1 MSEFSTH
8 FVIIAKWK
16 NHKKFQN
23 RRCTYNKKY
32 TCFFSVYKYEHIHL
46 CPSPF
51 GITLSQDTP
60 SLPPVSHAS
69 EFSFS
74 SWAAYLLIQPSPPFS
89 FTNSNTAEH
98 KTLPKASHFML
109 LIDAF
114 YKDVLHRL
122 SQWHFEISQ
131 WYFEIWVLYAWAFKY
146 PQVTFCS
153 TDILHSN
160 LKILHST
167 SCNKLAKPLVEVS

>member
-23 RRCTYNKKY
+23 YRCTYTKKY
-32 TCFFSVYKYEHIHL
+32 TCFFSVYEHIHL

-98 KTLPKASHFML
+98 KTLPKTSHFML
-109 LIDAF
+109 LIVAF

-122 SQWHFEISQ
+122 FHN
-131 WYFEIWVLYAWAFKY
+131 
-146 PQVTFCS
+146 
-153 TDILHSN
+153 DILKYHNDILKYEYFMLELSN
-160 LKILHST
+160 TLKLLFAALTIFI
-167 SCNKLAKPLVEVS
+167 AI